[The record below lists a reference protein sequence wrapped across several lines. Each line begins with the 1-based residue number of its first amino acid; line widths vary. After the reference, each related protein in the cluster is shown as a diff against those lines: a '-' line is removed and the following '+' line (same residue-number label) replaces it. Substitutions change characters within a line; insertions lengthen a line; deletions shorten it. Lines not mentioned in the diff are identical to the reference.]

1 MLADPRAEALVTN
14 FAGQWLYLRN
24 LAAVSPNARSFAD
37 FDDNLRQAFRRE
49 TELLFE
55 SIVKENRSVLDLL
68 TADYTFVNQRLAK
81 HYGIPNVYGDRF
93 RRVSLAA
100 NDDRRGLLGHG
111 SILTVTSYA
120 TRTSPVL
127 RGKWILEN
135 MLGIKVPPAPPDIP
149 ALEEDQPAK
158 SAGTMRERMARHRT
172 SPACASC
179 HQLMDPIGLAIEHY
193 DAIGRLRT
201 QDSSGAVIDVS
212 GSFPGGSVQF
222 EGVSGLRQALL
233 DRPDMFVTTMT
244 EKLLTYALGRGL
256 EHYDAPAVR
265 AIRDSARASDYR
277 FSTMVL
283 GVVQSV
289 PFQMRR
295 SQ

>member
-1 MLADPRAEALVTN
+1 VTN

-24 LAAVSPNARSFAD
+24 LAAVSPDVRTFPD
-37 FDDNLRQAFRRE
+37 FDENLRQAFRRE

-55 SIVKENRSVLDLL
+55 SILKEDRSVMDLL
-68 TADYTFVNQRLAK
+68 TADYTFVNQRLAR

-93 RRVSLAA
+93 RRVTLDA
-100 NDDRRGLLGHG
+100 NSERRGLLGQG

-135 MLGIKVPPAPPDIP
+135 MLGIRVPPAPANVP
-149 ALEEDQPAK
+149 ALDEDQPGL

-172 SPACASC
+172 SPVCASC
-179 HQLMDPIGLAIEHY
+179 HQLMDPIGLATENL
-193 DAIGRLRT
+193 DAIGRWRT
-201 QDSSGAVIDVS
+201 QDVNGNPLEVS

-222 EGVSGLRQALL
+222 EGVSGLRQALVA
-233 DRPDMFVTTMT
+233 RPDMFVSTMT

-256 EHYDAPAVR
+256 EYYDAAAVR
-265 AIRDSARASDYR
+265 SIRDSARRNNYR
-277 FSTMVL
+277 FSSIVMEIVK
-283 GVVQSV
+283 SV

-295 SQ
+295 SK